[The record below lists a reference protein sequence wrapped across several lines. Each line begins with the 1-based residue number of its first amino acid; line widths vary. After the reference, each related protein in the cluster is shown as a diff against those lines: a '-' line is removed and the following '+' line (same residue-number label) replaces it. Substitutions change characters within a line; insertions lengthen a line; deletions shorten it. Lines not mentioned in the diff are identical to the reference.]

1 MKTKEELNALKEE
14 VETLNKKLAEL
25 SEDELKLVV
34 GGGVHKNDPDIE
46 DLLCLTGENLYVFT
60 TGEMIW
66 ANSAQTRYFRVN
78 EDVSTNQAE
87 QSVSVTQVTPG
98 ASMFEPQQITMTVR
112 TLKEYLDE
120 FGRR

>member
-14 VETLNKKLAEL
+14 VKALNRKLTEL
-25 SEDELKLVV
+25 SEEELKQVA
-34 GGGVHKNDPDIE
+34 GGVHKNDPDIE
-46 DLLCLTGENLYVFT
+46 DLLCLTGGNIYVFT
-60 TGEMIW
+60 MGEMIW

-78 EDVSTNQAE
+78 EDVTTNQAE

-98 ASMFEPQQITMTVR
+98 ADMYQPQQITITAQS
-112 TLKEYLDE
+112 LKGYLDR